1 MPLATLAEH
10 FFDGFEFKTREMHW
24 NYSVRREQFDDFD
37 PGLPK
42 HYGFA
47 KRWRFALWSLE
58 RQLRRIESLRTHF
71 MQHVQQVSKTSEDEM
86 GDNGY
91 DHV

>member
-1 MPLATLAEH
+1 MGELTER
-10 FFDGFEFKTREMHW
+10 FFDGFECKTREMHW
-24 NYSVRREQFDDFD
+24 NYSVRREQFDAFD
-37 PGLPK
+37 PQLRHTYAFVRK
-42 HYGFA
+42 
-47 KRWRFALWSLE
+47 WRFALWSLE

>member
-1 MPLATLAEH
+1 
-10 FFDGFEFKTREMHW
+10 
-24 NYSVRREQFDDFD
+24 
-37 PGLPK
+37 LPK

-71 MQHVQQVSKTSEDEM
+71 MQHVRRVAKASGDER
-86 GDNGY
+86 GNRCH